1 MSVRMDPKSTM
12 NKKKNLITVRAL
24 RLITASVLVLVIVL
38 GAVTSL
44 GCGTICSLELF
55 GIAFTCPLGFLQIT
69 LASRTFV
76 PAAWLSVGLV
86 VLATILLG
94 RFFCAWMCPTP
105 LVKAFFTSNSKPNPG
120 APNFKSKN
128 PAGNSSAK
136 VEITKEV
143 NANGL
148 SEIMASPYSS
158 YAVLAGSLAS
168 SFFFGFPVFCLI
180 CPVGLFFGSLFA
192 IRRLFFSQMV
202 TLELILLPAVLV
214 LEIFVLRKWCTK
226 LCPMGALMS
235 IVGSI
240 NKRFFRPR
248 VEKEACFRTQEINCR
263 VCTKVCP
270 QGINL
275 EEEKPSMRACTNC
288 LECWEKCP
296 TKAVKWLP
304 FLWRKPAKPSG
315 D

>member
-1 MSVRMDPKSTM
+1 M
-12 NKKKNLITVRAL
+12 NKKKNLISVRVL
-24 RLITASVLVLVIVL
+24 RLITATVLILVILV

-76 PAAWLSVGLV
+76 PEAWLSVGLV

-94 RFFCAWMCPTP
+94 RFFCAWLCPTP
-105 LVKAFFTSNSKPNPG
+105 LVKAFFTSNSKPKPG
-120 APNFKSKN
+120 APKPISKN
-128 PAGNSSAK
+128 PSGHPSRTAE
-136 VEITKEV
+136 VIKEV
-143 NANGL
+143 KANGF

-158 YAVLAGSLAS
+158 YAVLTGSLAS
-168 SFFFGFPVFCLI
+168 AFFFGFPVFCLI

-192 IRRLFFSQMV
+192 IRRLFFAQMV

-226 LCPMGALMS
+226 LCPLGALMS
-235 IVGSI
+235 IVGSV

-248 VEKEACFRTQEINCR
+248 VNRQTCFQAQGINCQ
-263 VCTKVCP
+263 VCAKVCP
-270 QGINL
+270 EGINL

-304 FLWRKPAKPSG
+304 FSWRKTAKSSG